1 MDKSVVFCLQEQV
14 HAFQLSAVGLA
25 GLHGVDAGGVD
36 AGVAQDVRQ
45 PDDVL
50 LQLVIRPGE

>member
-36 AGVAQDVRQ
+36 AGVSQDVR
-45 PDDVL
+45 
-50 LQLVIRPGE
+50 

>member
-1 MDKSVVFCLQEQV
+1 MDKSVVFCLQEQME
-14 HAFQLSAVGLA
+14 ALQLPSVGFA

-45 PDDVL
+45 PDD
-50 LQLVIRPGE
+50 IFF